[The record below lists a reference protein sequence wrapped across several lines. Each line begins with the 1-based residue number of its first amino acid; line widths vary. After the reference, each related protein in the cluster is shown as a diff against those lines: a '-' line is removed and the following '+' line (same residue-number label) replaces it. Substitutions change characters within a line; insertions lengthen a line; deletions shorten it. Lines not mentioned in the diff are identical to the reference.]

1 MNSNEPTV
9 IGGMILGILTGAI
22 GVAAAFGLRMTA
34 PQQEAVQGL
43 LVLIVAAVTFLVRQ
57 HVVPLGKAQAAVA
70 RAKAAVPIT
79 GVAVEPRSTEVTMP
93 RADGLKVHYPN
104 LAPAPAPDDLVLA
117 RLFEK
122 LFTSNNRSIEYTVDR
137 FAVNGQLT
145 LTPDEFRVLQESW
158 PAYQRSLTSDPTP
171 TPLIVPAP

>member
-22 GVAAAFGLRMTA
+22 GVAAAFGLKMTA

-43 LVLIVAAVTFLVRQ
+43 LVLVVAAVTFLVRQ

-70 RAKAAVPIT
+70 RAKAAVPVT
-79 GVAVEPRSTEVTMP
+79 GVAVDPGSTGVTMS
-93 RADGLKVHYPN
+93 DGLKVHYPN

-117 RLFEK
+117 HLFEK
-122 LFTSNNRSIEYTVDR
+122 LFTANNRSIEYTVDR
-137 FAVNGQLT
+137 FSVNGQLT

-171 TPLIVPAP
+171 TPSTLP